1 MKRTN
6 LFSPIIRNASL
17 ALVCLALPCYAAQT
31 TQSPTQ
37 ADLLKQIQLYED
49 ACVLSLRAINGA
61 QGIYWGGDQTKGY
74 ARTLRELGP
83 SGAAILEPVIARGKK
98 DGYRYRLV
106 PERTVGT
113 TPVRHY
119 SLTATPIKWLS
130 KNQRSFF
137 TDESGII
144 RSTTQHRSATSADP
158 PIDSSSSK

>member
-1 MKRTN
+1 MKTTN
-6 LFSPIIRNASL
+6 VLSVIVRNISL
-17 ALVCLALPCYAAQT
+17 ALVCLVLTCDAAQT
-31 TQSPTQ
+31 TQSTTN
-37 ADLLKQIQLYED
+37 ADLLKQIQIYED

-61 QGIYWGGDQTKGY
+61 QGQYWGGDETKGY

-83 SGAAILEPVIARGKK
+83 AGAGILERVIASGKK

-106 PERTVGT
+106 PERTAGT

-119 SLTATPIKWLS
+119 TVTATPIKWLS

-144 RSTTQHRSATSADP
+144 RSTTQHRSATSADTP
-158 PIDSSSSK
+158 VDTHPNK